1 MKNITIVL
9 QRSEL
14 NYLINYDSLRIST
27 DRIINYSYDEFKLL
41 SEKNKVHLLQN
52 SLPIYERDHEV
63 LLIEYNSKLVFY
75 DNSPSLEFKG
85 ILSIIPLTDVG
96 AKLLSSKLN
105 TDFNFFIPIDSKTYK
120 AFTTNRNHILRLEAG
135 RKLCTLYDVPM
146 PSDVFIA
153 DFNKAT
159 SFQLDN
165 IKPNKTDSTLAHLV
179 DFNITP
185 SFIPEGNV
193 EALIKS
199 ACVGMRKVDMEVEK
213 ITQSAFYTFVILEKE
228 GINSTTLFQ
237 AIKHIEAKIEL
248 DIEGKEKFVKLTK
261 TLTDNGKYKN
271 AFLLFS
277 YFYYLKKVI
286 EKNDYDVS
294 APKDDILEL
303 KYYNPL
309 TASRVLF
316 MLGYTFSI
324 QTISKSLQSFSDSKL
339 LKTENKM
346 DLEWTQRVKEQKVF
360 EKTKLENNVFNED
373 EKSAEIQLSV
383 ENKQHETSIIHRGK
397 LNIKSEDSIL
407 DTKIINESEE
417 DNLIE
422 REQDAEVSTI
432 ETKINNETDL
442 GNVDLFSNHT
452 EITKSFLFTF
462 REFEISLKKRK
473 SFLPKIL
480 KELKDLAIKENEIT
494 KQILIKCLK
503 NIDEY
508 EKLKGGLKVTAKDAL
523 RIFE

>member
-1 MKNITIVL
+1 MEMKNITIVL

-52 SLPIYERDHEV
+52 SLPIYEREHEV

-85 ILSIIPLTDVG
+85 ILSIIPLTDIG

-146 PSDVFIA
+146 PRDVFIA

-185 SFIPEGNV
+185 SFIPEGNA

-199 ACVGMRKVDMEVEK
+199 ACVGMRKLDMEVEK
-213 ITQSAFYTFVILEKE
+213 ITQSAFYTFVIREKE
-228 GINSTTLFQ
+228 EINSTTLFQ

-294 APKDDILEL
+294 VPKDDILEL
-303 KYYNPL
+303 KYYDSDI
-309 TASRVLF
+309 ASMVLL

-324 QTISKSLQSFSDSKL
+324 QTISKSIQSFSKSEL
-339 LKTENKM
+339 LKNPKNL
-346 DLEWTQRVKEQKVF
+346 DLEWTPRIAEQKVVEELELDKKYKNLKEI
-360 EKTKLENNVFNED
+360 EKTSNHNQSNSGLDDDK
-373 EKSAEIQLSV
+373 AIEIELSF
-383 ENKQHETSIIHRGK
+383 EIKQ
-397 LNIKSEDSIL
+397 D
-407 DTKIINESEE
+407 
-417 DNLIE
+417 IE
-422 REQDAEVSTI
+422 P
-432 ETKINNETDL
+432 KINDEPAL
-442 GNVDLFSNHT
+442 DLFSSKKET
-452 EITKSFLFTF
+452 AGEVIISLFTF
-462 REFEISLKKRK
+462 QEFEINLKKRK

-480 KELKDLAIKENEIT
+480 KELRAIGIKENEIT
-494 KQILIKCLK
+494 EPILIKCLK
-503 NIDEY
+503 DIGEY
-508 EKLKGGLKVTAKDAL
+508 KMQNGRLKVRAKEAL
-523 RIFE
+523 QIFE

>member
-1 MKNITIVL
+1 MEMKNITIVL

-85 ILSIIPLTDVG
+85 ILSIIPLTDIG
-96 AKLLSSKLN
+96 ARLLSSKLN
-105 TDFNFFIPIDSKTYK
+105 TDFNFLSPIDSKTYK

-135 RKLCTLYDVPM
+135 KKLCTLYDVPM

-228 GINSTTLFQ
+228 GINSKTLFQ

-294 APKDDILEL
+294 VPKDDILEL
-303 KYYNPL
+303 KYYDSDI
-309 TASRVLF
+309 ASMVLL

-324 QTISKSLQSFSDSKL
+324 QTISKSIQSFSKSEL
-339 LKTENKM
+339 LKNPKNL
-346 DLEWTQRVKEQKVF
+346 DLEWTPKVIEQKNKERQF
-360 EKTKLENNVFNED
+360 EKDNAKFEYNENNLLKNQIESSFED
-373 EKSAEIQLSV
+373 EEAIEIQPPL
-383 ENKQHETSIIHRGK
+383 EDLPEETTS
-397 LNIKSEDSIL
+397 NV
-407 DTKIINESEE
+407 
-417 DNLIE
+417 
-422 REQDAEVSTI
+422 VS
-432 ETKINNETDL
+432 KMNNDLELTNMDL
-442 GNVDLFSNHT
+442 GLFPIEKELSNEV
-452 EITKSFLFTF
+452 EIVSIFNLA
-462 REFEISLKKRK
+462 EFKKNIGGGERAKKLSEALKDRNIDEKDVSKEIVISCLKEISLYDNNKGKVYDFARK
-473 SFLPKIL
+473 ALKIF
-480 KELKDLAIKENEIT
+480 K
-494 KQILIKCLK
+494 
-503 NIDEY
+503 
-508 EKLKGGLKVTAKDAL
+508 
-523 RIFE
+523 